1 MARTGFFFS
10 AERCAWRNGC
20 GETAAKMGRGKVR
33 AGGGRVSV
41 AIEKVSVVKAQ
52 KRTSNV
58 LRSVLYK
65 SNVDVG
71 KFWSSGHDALSLSL
85 FVWGGRDHLT
95 HKWIG
100 NLVT

>member
-41 AIEKVSVVKAQ
+41 AIERISMVEAWKGQ
-52 KRTSNV
+52 GNV

-65 SNVDVG
+65 SNLDVG
-71 KFWSSGHDALSLSL
+71 KFWSSGYDALSLSL
-85 FVWGGRDHLT
+85 FVWGARDHLT
-95 HKWIG
+95 IYA
-100 NLVT
+100 